1 MAGARSARWH
11 RSAVFF
17 MIELRIISQL
27 FAGPRGWTEAL
38 HDIKLSMA
46 RLAQGNVAIG
56 GRDLTDEV
64 RRAVARRAP
73 RNRRDLP
80 AIQSAV
86 VAHGVG

>member
-27 FAGPRGWTEAL
+27 FAGPRDWTEAL
-38 HDIKLSMA
+38 HDIKLSLA
-46 RLAQGNVAIG
+46 RPAQGNVAIG

-64 RRAVARRAP
+64 RGPPRSCATRA
-73 RNRRDLP
+73 
-80 AIQSAV
+80 SKST
-86 VAHGVG
+86 